1 MFLLDTN
8 HCSYALLSNTQI
20 LDRLANLGDESIAT
34 CTIVKGELIDMA
46 ARSQQRQANLALV
59 QRFLLGLYIY
69 PIDET
74 TAEIYGNLKAA
85 VFDRYAPKDKAQRRR
100 TNMTQL
106 GIGENDLW
114 IAAVAIQHQL
124 TLVTADRDFQRIQ
137 AVQPFE
143 LESWILTSSESG

>member
-8 HCSYALLSNTQI
+8 HCSYAILGNTQI
-20 LDRLANLGDESIAT
+20 LDRLADLENVSIST

-59 QRFLLGLYIY
+59 QRFLLGLNIY
-69 PIDET
+69 PIDQT

-85 VFDRYAPKDKAQRRR
+85 VFDRYAPKDKTQRRR
-100 TNMTQL
+100 TSITQL

-114 IAAVAIQHQL
+114 IAAAALQHQL
-124 TLVTADRDFQRIQ
+124 TLLTTDRDFLRIQ
-137 AVQPFE
+137 AVQSFG
-143 LESWILTSSESG
+143 LESWV

>member
-8 HCSYALLSNTQI
+8 HCSYAILGNAQI
-20 LDRLANLGDESIAT
+20 LDRLANLGNVSIST

-59 QRFLLGLYIY
+59 QRFLLGLNIY
-69 PIDET
+69 PIDQT

-100 TNMTQL
+100 TNITQL
-106 GIGENDLW
+106 GFGENDLW
-114 IAAVAIQHQL
+114 IAAVVLQHQL
-124 TLVTADRDFQRIQ
+124 TLLTTDRDFFRIQ
-137 AVQPFE
+137 AVQSFN
-143 LESWILTSSESG
+143 LETWV

>member
-1 MFLLDTN
+1 MVLLDTN
-8 HCSYALLSNTQI
+8 HCSYAILGNTQV
-20 LDRLANLGDESIAT
+20 LDRLASLGDEPITT

-46 ARSQQRQANLALV
+46 ARSQQRQANLALI

-100 TNMTQL
+100 TNISQL

-114 IAAVAIQHQL
+114 IAAVALQHQL
-124 TLVTADRDFQRIQ
+124 TLVTADQDFQRIQ
-137 AVQPFE
+137 AVQPFD
-143 LESWILTSSESG
+143 LESWI

>member
-8 HCSYALLSNTQI
+8 HCSYAILGNPQI
-20 LDRLANLGDESIAT
+20 LDCLANLGDASIST

-59 QRFLLGLYIY
+59 QRFLLELYIY
-69 PIDET
+69 PIDPT

-85 VFDRYAPKDKAQRRR
+85 VFDRYAPKDKAQRRK
-100 TNMTQL
+100 TKIAQL

-114 IAAVAIQHQL
+114 IAAVALQHQL
-124 TLVTADRDFQRIQ
+124 TLLTTNSDFRRIQ
-137 AVQPFE
+137 TVQSFD
-143 LESWILTSSESG
+143 LESWV

>member
-8 HCSYALLSNTQI
+8 HCSGAILGNTQI
-20 LDRLANLGDESIAT
+20 LDRLANLGNISIST

-59 QRFLLGLYIY
+59 QRFLLGLNIY
-69 PIDET
+69 PIDQT

-85 VFDRYAPKDKAQRRR
+85 VFDCYAPKDKTQRRR
-100 TNMTQL
+100 TSITQL

-114 IAAVAIQHQL
+114 IAAVALQHQL
-124 TLVTADRDFQRIQ
+124 ILLTTDRDFLRIQ
-137 AVQPFE
+137 SVQSFG
-143 LESWILTSSESG
+143 LESWV

>member
-8 HCSYALLSNTQI
+8 HCSYAILGNTQV
-20 LDRLANLGDESIAT
+20 LKYLASLGDQPIAT

-46 ARSQQRQANLALV
+46 ARSQQREANLALV

-100 TNMTQL
+100 TNITQL

-114 IAAVAIQHQL
+114 IAAVAVQHQL
-124 TLVTADRDFQRIQ
+124 TLVTADQDFQRIQ
-137 AVQPFE
+137 TVQPFN
-143 LESWILTSSESG
+143 LKSWV

>member
-8 HCSYALLSNTQI
+8 HCSYAI
-20 LDRLANLGDESIAT
+20 LGNSQVLDHLANLADESIAT

-46 ARSQQRQANLALV
+46 TRSQQRQANLALV
-59 QRFLLGLYIY
+59 QRFLIGLYIY

-85 VFDRYAPKDKAQRRR
+85 VFDRYAPQERSQRRR
-100 TNMTQL
+100 TNITQL

-114 IAAVAIQHQL
+114 IAAVTLQHQL
-124 TLVTADRDFQRIQ
+124 TLLTTDKDFQRIQ
-137 AVQPFE
+137 AVQPFNF
-143 LESWILTSSESG
+143 ESWI

>member
-8 HCSYALLSNTQI
+8 HCSGAILGNIQI
-20 LDRLANLGDESIAT
+20 LDRLANLENVSIST

-59 QRFLLGLYIY
+59 QRFLLGLNIY
-69 PIDET
+69 PIDQT

-100 TNMTQL
+100 TSITQL

-114 IAAVAIQHQL
+114 IVAVALQHQL
-124 TLVTADRDFQRIQ
+124 TLLTTDRDFLRIQ
-137 AVQPFE
+137 AVQSFG
-143 LESWILTSSESG
+143 LESWV

>member
-8 HCSYALLSNTQI
+8 HCSYAILGNTQI
-20 LDRLANLGDESIAT
+20 LDRLADLENVSIST

-59 QRFLLGLYIY
+59 QRFLLGLNIY
-69 PIDET
+69 PIDQT

-85 VFDRYAPKDKAQRRR
+85 VFDRYAPKDKTQRRR
-100 TNMTQL
+100 TSITQL

-114 IAAVAIQHQL
+114 IAAVALQHQL
-124 TLVTADRDFQRIQ
+124 TLLTTDRDFLRIQ
-137 AVQPFE
+137 AVQSFG
-143 LESWILTSSESG
+143 LESWV

>member
-8 HCSYALLSNTQI
+8 HCSYALLGNTQI

-46 ARSQQRQANLALV
+46 ARSQQRQANLALI

-74 TAEIYGNLKAA
+74 TAEIYGNLKVA
-85 VFDRYAPKDKAQRRR
+85 VLDRYAPKDKAQRRR

-114 IAAVAIQHQL
+114 IAAVVIQHQL

-137 AVQPFE
+137 SVQSFE
-143 LESWILTSSESG
+143 LESWTLISPESG

>member
-8 HCSYALLSNTQI
+8 HCSYAILGNTQI
-20 LDRLANLGDESIAT
+20 LDRLADLENVSIST

-59 QRFLLGLYIY
+59 QRFLLGLNIY
-69 PIDET
+69 PIDQT

-85 VFDRYAPKDKAQRRR
+85 VFDRYAPKDKTQRRR
-100 TNMTQL
+100 TSITQL

-114 IAAVAIQHQL
+114 IAAVALQHQL
-124 TLVTADRDFQRIQ
+124 TLLTTDRDFFRIQ
-137 AVQPFE
+137 AVQSFN
-143 LESWILTSSESG
+143 LESWV